1 MFAIMLL
8 KEDEVMELDRTI
20 PIFNKMLKDNK

>member
-1 MFAIMLL
+1 MFSIMLL
-8 KEDEVMELDRTI
+8 KEDEVMELDRII

>member
-20 PIFNKMLKDNK
+20 PIFNKMLKDNI